1 MRLTGSMRLAAVAV
15 MLAAAVAA
23 CGGSS
28 TTGGGGTVKKG
39 GILRIGTVGEID
51 SLNPFVA
58 IESQSTNAFVME
70 YPQLV
75 QYGPP
80 GITIQGDLA
89 TSWTSSKS
97 GLVWTFHLHPH
108 TLWSDGKPLTSADV
122 AWTGNTILKYQSGPT
137 ATQAAALAGI
147 EKFTAPNPSTVVI
160 TYTKPIGNVLAQLE
174 QFFILPEHVWGKYT
188 GGHGADLKTYLPQQH
203 LPTVTGGPYVI
214 SQYQEHG
221 TTVFKPN
228 PHFYGPKSNA
238 EAVTL
243 TYYTNPT
250 SMVADLE
257 AGNLDFVDQVPF
269 SAAKTLSGQSS
280 LAVQVG
286 SSDEVTNIT
295 FNSNPLKPKN
305 RELLNPKVREA
316 LEYATPRAQIVN
328 VVFNGFAKPWANLIS
343 EQSVSAGWVD
353 PSVKPLPYDPSKAN
367 QILDSLGYKMGSGGI
382 REVPATTGKFAQA
395 AHPMSYQIMVPST
408 LDFDGNRQFL
418 ILQAAYKKI
427 GVNLSELPGGDS
439 SQAYSIET
447 APNGK
452 YLNFDM
458 ATWDWAGYIDPN
470 FMLSVL
476 TKAQWNSW
484 SDTGFD
490 NPQYDAWYAEQSTM
504 VNQKQRRQLVWK
516 MERFIAAQRPYIQ
529 LVNEELVT
537 AHDKQWT
544 GFQPQLG
551 AYCKCYYTAP
561 HQG

>member
-1 MRLTGSMRLAAVAV
+1 MRLAAVAV

-89 TSWTSSKS
+89 TSWTSSKN
-97 GLVWTFHLHPH
+97 GLVWTFHLRPH
-108 TLWSDGKPLTSADV
+108 TLWSDGKPMTSADV

-147 EKFTAPNPSTVVI
+147 EKFTAPNPTTVVI
-160 TYTKPIGNVLAQLE
+160 TYKKPIGNVLAQLE
-174 QFFILPEHVWGKYT
+174 QFFILPEHVWDKYT
-188 GGHGADLKTYLPQQH
+188 GGKGADLKTYLPQQH
-203 LPTVTGGPYVI
+203 LPTVAGGPYVI
-214 SQYQEHG
+214 TQYQEHG

-269 SAAKTLSGQSS
+269 SAAKTLAGDSS
-280 LAVQVG
+280 LVVQVG

-316 LEYATPRAQIVN
+316 LEYATPRQQIVN

-353 PSVKPLPYDPSKAN
+353 PSVKPLPYDPSKAD
-367 QILDSLGYKMGSGGI
+367 QILNSLGYTMGSGGI
-382 REVPATTGKFAQA
+382 REVPATTGKYAQA

-490 NPQYDAWYAEQSTM
+490 NPQYDAWYTQQSTM
-504 VNQKQRRQLVWK
+504 VNQTQRRKLVWK

-529 LVNEELVT
+529 LVNEQLVT

-544 GFQPQLG
+544 GFLPELG
-551 AYCKCYYTAP
+551 AYCKCYYTSP
-561 HQG
+561 HQD

>member
-1 MRLTGSMRLAAVAV
+1 MAAMAV
-15 MLAAAVAA
+15 MLVAAVAA

-28 TTGGGGTVKKG
+28 GSASGPGVKKG
-39 GILRIGTVGEID
+39 GILRIGTIGEID

-80 GITIQGDLA
+80 GITIQGDWA
-89 TSWTSSKS
+89 THWKSSKD
-97 GLVWTFHLHPH
+97 GLTWTFYLRPH
-108 TLWSDGKPLTSADV
+108 THWSDGTPMTSADV
-122 AWTGNTILKYQSGPT
+122 VWTGNTILKYQSGPT

-147 EKFTAPNPSTVVI
+147 KKFSAPNPTTVVI
-160 TYTKPIGNVLAQLE
+160 TYSKPIGNVLAQLE
-174 QFFILPEHVWGKYT
+174 QFFILPKHIWDKYT
-188 GGHGADLKTYLPQQH
+188 GNKGANLKTYLPQQH

-214 SQYQEHG
+214 SQFQEHG

-228 PHFYGPKSNA
+228 KYFYGPKSNSQ
-238 EAVTL
+238 AVTL

-250 SMVADLE
+250 SMIADLE

-269 SAAKTLSGQSS
+269 SAAKS
-280 LAVQVG
+280 LKSNPSLDVQVG

-295 FNSNPLKPKN
+295 FNSNPLKTKN
-305 RELLNPKVREA
+305 RELLNLKVKEA
-316 LEYATPRAQIVN
+316 FEYATPRQQIVN
-328 VVFNGFAKPWANLIS
+328 VVFDGYAKPWANIIS
-343 EQSVSAGWVD
+343 DQSVSAGWVD
-353 PSVKPLPYDPSKAN
+353 PSVKPLPYDPAKAN
-367 QILDSLGYKMGSGGI
+367 QILDSLGYKMGSNGI
-382 REVPATTGKFAQA
+382 REVPATTGKYAQA
-395 AHPMSYQIMVPST
+395 AHPMSYQMMVPGT

-418 ILQAAYKKI
+418 ILQAAFKKI

-447 APNGK
+447 DPNGK
-452 YLNFDM
+452 YLSMDM

-490 NPQYDAWYAEQSTM
+490 NPQYDAWYNEQSTM
-504 VNQKQRRQLVWK
+504 VNQTQRKALVWK

-544 GFQPQLG
+544 GFLPELG

-561 HQG
+561 HES